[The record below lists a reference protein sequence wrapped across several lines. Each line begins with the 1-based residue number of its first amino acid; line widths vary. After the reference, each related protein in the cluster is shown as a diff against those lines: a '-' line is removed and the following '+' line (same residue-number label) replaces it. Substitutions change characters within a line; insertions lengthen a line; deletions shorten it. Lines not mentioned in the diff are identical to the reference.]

1 MIGRASIPAGLKGL
15 VSTVSTRQ
23 AGTPPTNGRARLR
36 PEERLMPSPKLRAE
50 QYLLVTVA
58 ACSAVNPV
66 GAEELAAATGVYAKN
81 CGLVPVFIMNTGLLT
96 KGHRRATYLP
106 SEKGR
111 YIARA
116 FARGEAEG
124 LGALRTKWRGQ
135 WFARTV
141 RDRCRHGPVSREGLV
156 ATLMVAAKAG
166 PERIK
171 QAHVLLDLMVAVGL
185 VTVEKSG
192 ELNYF
197 EGASHTDAPPT
208 GTQSTDTPHEAPQ
221 AANED
226 DEPSAAEEPL
236 PQDECQSGSTRQPD
250 SEGVQDGAEQPQ
262 TEVPRPRTEAPG
274 GQPPGG
280 TGPDQDLLSLL
291 LPPVL
296 LADLT
301 HLTSAEVLELH
312 SHLTA
317 VTALTAK
324 LRGHRVT

>member
-1 MIGRASIPAGLKGL
+1 MIGHASIPAGLKGL

-23 AGTPPTNGRARLR
+23 AGKPPTTGRTKLG
-36 PEERLMPSPKLRAE
+36 PEERLMPSPKLRAD

-66 GAEELAAATGVYAKN
+66 GAEELAAATGVYAKS

-111 YIARA
+111 SIARA

-156 ATLMVAAKAG
+156 AALMVAAKAG

-197 EGASHTDAPPT
+197 EGASHTDATTT
-208 GTQSTDTPHEAPQ
+208 GSQSTGTPHEAPQ
-221 AANED
+221 TASEDGEPNAAQK
-226 DEPSAAEEPL
+226 PL
-236 PQDECQSGSTRQPD
+236 HQDECQSDSTRQPD
-250 SEGVQDGAEQPQ
+250 SEGVQDGDEQAQ

-274 GQPPGG
+274 GQPPMEA
-280 TGPDQDLLSLL
+280 GPDQDLLSLL

-301 HLTSAEVLELH
+301 RLTSAEVLELH

-324 LRGHRVT
+324 LRGHRIT

>member
-1 MIGRASIPAGLKGL
+1 M
-15 VSTVSTRQ
+15 STRQ

-66 GAEELAAATGVYAKN
+66 GAEELSAATGVYVKN

-124 LGALRTKWRGQ
+124 LEALRTKWRGQ

-156 ATLMVAAKAG
+156 AALMVAAKAG

-185 VTVEKSG
+185 ATVEKSG
-192 ELNYF
+192 GLNYF
-197 EGASHTDAPPT
+197 EGASHTD
-208 GTQSTDTPHEAPQ
+208 TQNTDTPHEAPQ
-221 AANED
+221 TANED

-236 PQDECQSGSTRQPD
+236 PQDEWQSGSTRQPH
-250 SEGVQDGAEQPQ
+250 SVGVQDGEEQPQ

-301 HLTSAEVLELH
+301 RLTSVEVLELH
-312 SHLTA
+312 SHLAA

>member
-23 AGTPPTNGRARLR
+23 AGTPPTNGRARLK

-156 ATLMVAAKAG
+156 AALMVAAKAG

-185 VTVEKSG
+185 VMVEKSG

-197 EGASHTDAPPT
+197 EGPSHTDAPPT
-208 GTQSTDTPHEAPQ
+208 GTQSTDTPHEAPRT
-221 AANED
+221 ANED

-236 PQDECQSGSTRQPD
+236 PQGECQSGSTQQPD
-250 SEGVQDGAEQPQ
+250 SEGVQDGDEQPQ

-274 GQPPGG
+274 SQPHGG

-291 LPPVL
+291 LPPIL

-301 HLTSAEVLELH
+301 RLTSAEVLELH

>member
-1 MIGRASIPAGLKGL
+1 M
-15 VSTVSTRQ
+15 STRQ
-23 AGTPPTNGRARLR
+23 AGTPPINGRARLR
-36 PEERLMPSPKLRAE
+36 SDERLMPSPKLRAE
-50 QYLLVTVA
+50 QYLLVTAA
-58 ACSAVNPV
+58 ACSAVDPV
-66 GAEELAAATGVYAKN
+66 GAEELASATGVYVKN
-81 CGLVPVFIMNTGLLT
+81 CGLVPVFTMNTGLLT

-116 FARGEAEG
+116 FARSEAEG
-124 LGALRTKWRGQ
+124 LEALRTKWKGQ

-156 ATLMVAAKAG
+156 AALMVAAKAG

-171 QAHVLLDLMVAVGL
+171 QAHVLLDLMVATGL
-185 VTVEKSG
+185 VTVEESG

-208 GTQSTDTPHEAPQ
+208 GTQGTDTPHEAPQ
-221 AANED
+221 AVNED
-226 DEPSAAEEPL
+226 DASSTAEEPL
-236 PQDECQSGSTRQPD
+236 RQDECQAGSTRQPD
-250 SEGVQDGAEQPQ
+250 SESVRDGGEQLQ
-262 TEVPRPRTEAPG
+262 TEVPRPRTEAAS

-301 HLTSAEVLELH
+301 RLTSAEVLELH
-312 SHLTA
+312 SHLRA

-324 LRGHRVT
+324 LRGHRDA

>member
-1 MIGRASIPAGLKGL
+1 M
-15 VSTVSTRQ
+15 STRQ
-23 AGTPPTNGRARLR
+23 AGTPPINGRARLR
-36 PEERLMPSPKLRAE
+36 SDERLMPSPKLRAE

-58 ACSAVNPV
+58 ACSAVDPV
-66 GAEELAAATGVYAKN
+66 GAEELAAATGVYVKN

-116 FARGEAEG
+116 FARSEAEG
-124 LGALRTKWRGQ
+124 LEALRTKWRGQ

-156 ATLMVAAKAG
+156 AALMVAAKAG

-171 QAHVLLDLMVAVGL
+171 QAHVLLDLMVATGL
-185 VTVEKSG
+185 VTVEGSG

-197 EGASHTDAPPT
+197 EGTSHTDAPPT
-208 GTQSTDTPHEAPQ
+208 GTQSTDAPHEAPH
-221 AANED
+221 AVNED
-226 DEPSAAEEPL
+226 DESSTAVEPL

-250 SEGVQDGAEQPQ
+250 SEGVRDGGEQLQ
-262 TEVPRPRTEAPG
+262 TEVPRPRTEAAG

-301 HLTSAEVLELH
+301 RLTSAEVLELH
-312 SHLTA
+312 SHLRA

-324 LRGHRVT
+324 LRGHRVA

>member
-1 MIGRASIPAGLKGL
+1 M
-15 VSTVSTRQ
+15 STRQ
-23 AGTPPTNGRARLR
+23 AGTPSTNGRARLR

-156 ATLMVAAKAG
+156 AALMVAAKAG

-208 GTQSTDTPHEAPQ
+208 GTQGTDTPHEAPQ
-221 AANED
+221 TANED

-236 PQDECQSGSTRQPD
+236 TQDECQSGSTRQPD
-250 SEGVQDGAEQPQ
+250 SEGVQDGDEQPQ

-301 HLTSAEVLELH
+301 RLTSAEVLELH

>member
-1 MIGRASIPAGLKGL
+1 M
-15 VSTVSTRQ
+15 STRQ
-23 AGTPPTNGRARLR
+23 AGTPPTNGRARLK

-156 ATLMVAAKAG
+156 AALMVAAKAG

-185 VTVEKSG
+185 VMVKKSG

-197 EGASHTDAPPT
+197 EGPSHTDAPPT

-221 AANED
+221 TANED

-236 PQDECQSGSTRQPD
+236 PQDECQSGSTQQPD
-250 SEGVQDGAEQPQ
+250 SEGVQDGDEQPQ

-274 GQPPGG
+274 SQPHRG

-301 HLTSAEVLELH
+301 RLTSAEVLELH

>member
-1 MIGRASIPAGLKGL
+1 
-15 VSTVSTRQ
+15 
-23 AGTPPTNGRARLR
+23 
-36 PEERLMPSPKLRAE
+36 MPSPKLRAE

-156 ATLMVAAKAG
+156 AALMVAAKAG

-185 VTVEKSG
+185 VAVEKSG

-208 GTQSTDTPHEAPQ
+208 GTQNTDTPHEAPQ
-221 AANED
+221 TANED

-236 PQDECQSGSTRQPD
+236 PHQGECQSGSTRQPD
-250 SEGVQDGAEQPQ
+250 SEGVQDGDEQPQ
-262 TEVPRPRTEAPG
+262 AEVPRPRTEAPG

-280 TGPDQDLLSLL
+280 TNPDQDLLSLL

-301 HLTSAEVLELH
+301 RLTSAEVLELH
-312 SHLTA
+312 SHLAA

>member
-1 MIGRASIPAGLKGL
+1 
-15 VSTVSTRQ
+15 
-23 AGTPPTNGRARLR
+23 
-36 PEERLMPSPKLRAE
+36 MPSPKLRAE

-141 RDRCRHGPVSREGLV
+141 RDRCRHGPVSRDGLV
-156 ATLMVAAKAG
+156 AALMVAAKAG

-208 GTQSTDTPHEAPQ
+208 GTQNTDTHHEAPQ
-221 AANED
+221 TANED

-250 SEGVQDGAEQPQ
+250 SEGVQDGDEQPQ

-274 GQPPGG
+274 GQLPGG

-324 LRGHRVT
+324 LRGHRVI